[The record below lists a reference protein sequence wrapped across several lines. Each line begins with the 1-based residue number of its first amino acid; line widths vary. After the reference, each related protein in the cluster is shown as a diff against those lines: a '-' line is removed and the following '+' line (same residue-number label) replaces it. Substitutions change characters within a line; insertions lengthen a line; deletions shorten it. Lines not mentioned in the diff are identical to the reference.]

1 MWLLRAGEFAD
12 RQNAGDRH
20 WLDDGSAGVELRD
33 AQVDGF
39 FGEAERLENRFQWI
53 NIVVVDFAE

>member
-1 MWLLRAGEFAD
+1 MVIAGREFAD

-39 FGEAERLENRFQWI
+39 FGEAERLENRFQWVNSWCLI
-53 NIVVVDFAE
+53 FGR